1 MSKSPSLMHV
11 LILPLFLFL
20 SLVVLSGCGEGSP
33 SPEMEFGPDL
43 GPTDLTY
50 AQDLGVDLS
59 NMERTDAG
67 VYYRDDVVGEG
78 AVAGV
83 GSTIRVH
90 YTGYFPDGTS
100 FDSSRGAG
108 DGFTVEIGTG
118 NVIPGWD
125 DGVPGMREGGQRLLV
140 VPPQMAYG
148 EAGAGGVIPP
158 HAVLVFEV
166 ELLEVE

>member
-1 MSKSPSLMHV
+1 MSRSSSLARV
-11 LILPLFLFL
+11 LILPLML
-20 SLVVLSGCGEGSP
+20 SVTVLTGCGEGGP
-33 SPEMEFGPDL
+33 SPDVEFGPAI

-50 AQDLGVDLS
+50 ADELGVDLDA
-59 NMERTDAG
+59 MERTDAG
-67 VYYRDDVVGEG
+67 VYYRDDVVGDG
-78 AVAGV
+78 AVANV

-100 FDSSRGAG
+100 FDTSRGTG

-125 DGVPGMREGGQRLLV
+125 DGVPGMREGGQRILV

-158 HAVLVFEV
+158 YAVLVFEV
-166 ELLEVE
+166 ELMEVEEE